1 MVEVF
6 VLDQDTHTRVRL
18 EAARIFRLRRPITR
32 SNALRDLDR
41 QIVREA
47 ASAGHRRGAAFSI
60 ADDFLD
66 AVRARLTELER
77 QVGECTVARNV
88 VRLHQR
94 EGAAA

>member
-1 MVEVF
+1 MLELF
-6 VLDQDTHTRVRL
+6 VLDQGTDTRVRL
-18 EAARIFRLRRPITR
+18 EAARIHRMRRPITR

-47 ASAGHRRGAAFSI
+47 AAAGHRRGAAFSV
-60 ADDFLD
+60 ADGFLE

-77 QVGECTVARNV
+77 QSGECTVAQNIVKMRK
-88 VRLHQR
+88 R

>member
-6 VLDQDTHTRVRL
+6 ILDQDTNTRVRL
-18 EAARIFRLRRPITR
+18 EAARIFRMRRHITR

-47 ASAGHRRGAAFSI
+47 AAAGHRRGAAFSV
-60 ADDFLD
+60 ADCFVE
-66 AVRARLTELER
+66 AVMARLTELER
-77 QVGECTVARNV
+77 QGGECAAAQNV
-88 VRLHQR
+88 VRMRRR